1 LQSIKQIRGSTLRFS
16 IKILKKN
23 YDFQRRAK
31 TRDEMYAY
39 YCTFGAEK
47 DMGEDFMAHVKN
59 ILRESLEGILSN
71 AEVCFHSIIKK
82 NKI

>member
-1 LQSIKQIRGSTLRFS
+1 
-16 IKILKKN
+16 
-23 YDFQRRAK
+23 
-31 TRDEMYAY
+31 MYAY